1 MKIGIDIGGSH
12 IAIGV
17 VDNNGRI
24 IERMEKRLTKIE
36 KEDTKKSIEDYIIE
50 NANRFIRKYDID
62 EMGMGTPGTVND
74 TTIIRA
80 SNLGLYNYNII
91 EKLQKEIKLPMRLRN
106 DAKCAAIAEDT
117 YGCLKKYKRT
127 LFLTLGTG
135 IGGAVII
142 NHKLLNTGDKP
153 GCEVGH
159 MVIEKDGK
167 LCKCGRKGCWQQYA
181 SMKALKDRL
190 RKELGYDETTSSE
203 ELLNII
209 RDEKLGKTTRQK
221 IDDII
226 SEYIEYLSIGIAN
239 LINIFEPEA
248 IGVGGSFVYFEEVLL
263 DRLKEELLSK
273 NLLFNSREEIAI
285 KIAVLGNDAGIIG
298 ATL

>member
-263 DRLKEELLSK
+263 DRLKQELLSK
-273 NLLFNSREEIAI
+273 NLLFNSREEMAI
-285 KIAVLGNDAGIIG
+285 KKAVLGNDAGIIG